1 MSSSKRAATCAP
13 PEGNGTAY
21 NEGSFGLRRSM
32 SAGCIEVL
40 DFIPPVM
47 PVADAVDWEFP
58 TLLQYDIYN
67 AVSGQPIVRVCLD
80 FEHTVRDVE
89 CFLEEFA
96 LLPLQIV
103 SPLPQYRSQALPT
116 LCARSSVHS
125 IGVVISR

>member
-1 MSSSKRAATCAP
+1 M
-13 PEGNGTAY
+13 
-21 NEGSFGLRRSM
+21 
-32 SAGCIEVL
+32 L

-103 SPLPQYRSQALPT
+103 SPLPQDRSQALPT